1 MLFGLEVEVVER
13 FTLAAAVGADNAVRT
28 GEFGHDE
35 TATALITH
43 EAAEDGVGDAGH
55 GGEHGGGGD
64 DGITDDVAFGK
75 RKPVLGPDGIHSYII
90 ALRRF
95 GSPLAGY
102 LGMTQKLAMITA
114 TLVAAVSMASCSR
127 KEAVATGETPTAA
140 APEPPVIRE
149 SAFKP
154 VLKKGSP
161 MKPAEKPAEARPQP
175 VIAKKPGPKTV
186 TLAEG
191 TVVAVRVG
199 ETMTSEQN
207 QSGDSWAGVLAEPVV
222 VDGLVIAE
230 RGAEVTG
237 SVTNVKRS
245 GRVKGVGTISITLSR
260 LATAD
265 GQRVAISTTS
275 FAGYGKDDTKRD
287 VGKVAIVSGIGAAIG
302 AIAGGGKG
310 AAIGAGAGAGAGT
323 GVVLAT
329 RGGPAIIANESLI
342 RFKISTPATITEV
355 LK

>member
-1 MLFGLEVEVVER
+1 
-13 FTLAAAVGADNAVRT
+13 
-28 GEFGHDE
+28 
-35 TATALITH
+35 
-43 EAAEDGVGDAGH
+43 
-55 GGEHGGGGD
+55 
-64 DGITDDVAFGK
+64 
-75 RKPVLGPDGIHSYII
+75 
-90 ALRRF
+90 
-95 GSPLAGY
+95 
-102 LGMTQKLAMITA
+102 MTQKLTIFTIT
-114 TLVAAVSMASCSR
+114 VIAAVSVASCSR
-127 KEAVATGETPTAA
+127 KEAAAAGEMPTAA
-140 APEPPVIRE
+140 APEPQVMQE

-154 VLKKGSP
+154 VLQKGSP
-161 MKPAEKPAEARPQP
+161 MKPDARPVATP
-175 VIAKKPGPKTV
+175 REPGIAKLTARKTV
-186 TLAEG
+186 TLAPG

-237 SVTNVKRS
+237 RVTNVKRS

-302 AIAGGGKG
+302 AIAGGGRG

-329 RGGPAIIANESLI
+329 RGSPAIISNESLI
-342 RFKISTPATITEV
+342 RFKLSTPVTITEA